1 MISVQ
6 YGAKVCDFVAEVKK
20 IKMELRKD
28 RRVQYTKK
36 VLREALFDLLR
47 EKELIQISI
56 TELCKTADVNRNSF
70 YRHYTIPLD
79 ILLELEEE
87 VFEKLSAVLRKS
99 YKMDEVILL
108 SCQLLE
114 NDKEMSKIVFTKGDG
129 GGILSRILTNVRNY
143 FPVEDQIELSPETQ
157 PFVEMA
163 YQFGEKG
170 SIAVIKNWVENDFA
184 HPAESVAQMISYLV
198 NKLNRL

>member
-1 MISVQ
+1 
-6 YGAKVCDFVAEVKK
+6 
-20 IKMELRKD
+20 MELRKD

-36 VLREALFDLLR
+36 LLRESLFDLLK
-47 EKELIQISI
+47 EKELSQISI

-70 YRHYTIPLD
+70 YRHYNIPMD

-87 VFEKLSAVLRKS
+87 VFEKLSAVLRQS

-108 SCQLLE
+108 SCKLLE
-114 NDKEMSKIVFTKGDG
+114 DDKEMSKIVFTKGDG
-129 GGILSRILTNVRNY
+129 SGILSRILTSVRNH
-143 FPVEDQIELSPETQ
+143 FPVEDQIELTPETK

-170 SIAVIKNWVENDFA
+170 SIAVIKNWVESDFDL
-184 HPAESVAQMISYLV
+184 PAESVAQMISYLV
-198 NKLNRL
+198 NRLNKL

>member
-1 MISVQ
+1 
-6 YGAKVCDFVAEVKK
+6 
-20 IKMELRKD
+20 MELRKD

-36 VLREALFDLLR
+36 VLREALFDLLKD
-47 EKELIQISI
+47 KELSQISI

-70 YRHYTIPLD
+70 YRHYTIPMD

-99 YKMDEVILL
+99 YQMDEVILL
-108 SCQLLE
+108 SCQILE
-114 NDKEMSKIVFTKGDG
+114 NDKEMSKIVFSKGEG
-129 GGILSRILTNVRNY
+129 IGILSRILTSVRNH
-143 FPVEDQIELSPETQ
+143 FPVENQIELTPETQ
-157 PFVEMA
+157 PFLEMA

-184 HPAESVAQMISYLV
+184 LPAESVAQMISYLV
-198 NKLNRL
+198 NKLNKL

>member
-1 MISVQ
+1 
-6 YGAKVCDFVAEVKK
+6 
-20 IKMELRKD
+20 MEEKKD
-28 RRVQYTKK
+28 RRIQYTKK
-36 VLREALFDLLR
+36 VLREALFDLLKA
-47 EKELIQISI
+47 KELSQISI

-87 VFEKLSAVLRKS
+87 VFQKLSAVLSKS
-99 YKMDEVILL
+99 HKMDEVILL

-114 NDKEMSKIVFTKGDG
+114 DDKEMSKIVFTKGDG
-129 GGILSRILTNVRNY
+129 SGILSRILTSVRNR
-143 FPVEDQIELSPETQ
+143 FPVEDQIELTPETQ

-170 SIAVIKNWVENDFA
+170 SIAVIKSWVESDFA
-184 HPAESVAQMISYLV
+184 LPAENVAQMISYLV
-198 NKLNRL
+198 NKLNKL

>member
-1 MISVQ
+1 MI
-6 YGAKVCDFVAEVKK
+6 
-20 IKMELRKD
+20 ELRKD
-28 RRVQYTKK
+28 RRVQFTKK
-36 VLREALFDLLR
+36 VLREALFDLLN
-47 EKELIQISI
+47 EKELSQITI

-99 YKMDEVILL
+99 NNMDEVILL

-129 GGILSRILTNVRNY
+129 SGILSRILTNVRNN
-143 FPVEDQIELSPETQ
+143 FPVEDQIELTPETK

-170 SIAVIKNWVENDFA
+170 SIAVIKNWVESDFEL
-184 HPAESVAQMISYLV
+184 PAESVAQMISFLV
-198 NKLNRL
+198 NKLNKL

>member
-1 MISVQ
+1 M
-6 YGAKVCDFVAEVKK
+6 D
-20 IKMELRKD
+20 LRKD

-36 VLREALFDLLR
+36 ILREALFSLLQER
-47 EKELIQISI
+47 ELSEITI

-70 YRHYTIPLD
+70 YRHYAIPLD
-79 ILLELEEE
+79 ILLELEED

-99 YKMDEVILL
+99 TNMDQVIML

-114 NDKEMSKIVFTKGDG
+114 NDKEMSKIVFTKADG
-129 GGILSRILTNVRNY
+129 SGILARILTSVRSN
-143 FPVEDQIELSPETQ
+143 FPLEDQIELTSDVQ

-170 SIAVIKNWVENDFA
+170 SIAVIKNWVENDFSI
-184 HPAESVAQMISYLV
+184 PADTIAQMISFLV
-198 NKLNRL
+198 NKLNKL

>member
-1 MISVQ
+1 MI
-6 YGAKVCDFVAEVKK
+6 
-20 IKMELRKD
+20 LRKD

-36 VLREALFDLLR
+36 LLREALFDLLK
-47 EKELIQISI
+47 EKKLSQISI

-70 YRHYTIPLD
+70 YRHYTVPLD

-87 VFEKLSAVLRKS
+87 VFEKLSAALRKS

-129 GGILSRILTNVRNY
+129 SGILSRILTSVRNN
-143 FPVEDQIELSPETQ
+143 FPVENQIEHTPQTQ
-157 PFVEMA
+157 PFVEMV

-170 SIAVIKNWVENDFA
+170 SIAVIKNWIENDFIY
-184 HPAESVAQMISYLV
+184 PAESVAQMISYLV
-198 NKLNRL
+198 NKLNKL

>member
-1 MISVQ
+1 MQ
-6 YGAKVCDFVAEVKK
+6 
-20 IKMELRKD
+20 LRKD

-36 VLREALFDLLR
+36 VLREALFDLLN
-47 EKELIQISI
+47 EKELTQISI
-56 TELCKTADVNRNSF
+56 TELCKKADVNRNSF

-87 VFEKLSAVLRKS
+87 VFEKLSTVLRKS
-99 YKMDEVILL
+99 YKMEEVILL

-114 NDKEMSKIVFTKGDG
+114 NDREMSKIVFTKGDG
-129 GGILSRILTNVRNY
+129 SGILSRILTSIRNH
-143 FPVEDQIELSPETQ
+143 FPVENQIELTPEAQ

-170 SIAVIKNWVENDFA
+170 SIAVIKNWVENDFIYS
-184 HPAESVAQMISYLV
+184 AESVAQMISYLV
-198 NKLNRL
+198 NKLNRF

>member
-1 MISVQ
+1 MQ
-6 YGAKVCDFVAEVKK
+6 
-20 IKMELRKD
+20 LRKD

-36 VLREALFDLLR
+36 VLREALFDLLN
-47 EKELIQISI
+47 EKELTQISI
-56 TELCKTADVNRNSF
+56 TELCKKADVNRNSF

-87 VFEKLSAVLRKS
+87 VFEKLSTVLRKS
-99 YKMDEVILL
+99 YKMEEVILL

-114 NDKEMSKIVFTKGDG
+114 NDREMSKIVFTKGDG
-129 GGILSRILTNVRNY
+129 SGILSRILTSIRNH
-143 FPVEDQIELSPETQ
+143 FPVENQIELTPEAQ

-170 SIAVIKNWVENDFA
+170 SIAVIINWVENDFIYS
-184 HPAESVAQMISYLV
+184 AESVAQMISYLV
-198 NKLNRL
+198 NKLNRF

>member
-1 MISVQ
+1 M
-6 YGAKVCDFVAEVKK
+6 D
-20 IKMELRKD
+20 LRKD

-36 VLREALFDLLR
+36 ILREALFSLLQER
-47 EKELIQISI
+47 ELSEITI

-70 YRHYTIPLD
+70 YRHYAIPLD
-79 ILLELEEE
+79 ILLELEED

-99 YKMDEVILL
+99 TNMDQVILL

-114 NDKEMSKIVFTKGDG
+114 NDKEMSKIVFTKADG
-129 GGILSRILTNVRNY
+129 SGILARILTSVRSN
-143 FPVEDQIELSPETQ
+143 FPLENQIELASDVQ

-170 SIAVIKNWVENDFA
+170 SIAVIKNWVENDFSI
-184 HPAESVAQMISYLV
+184 PADTIAQMISFLV
-198 NKLNRL
+198 NKLNKL